1 MSKSRRSSIAS
12 PPCRIEWRP
21 SRWQGCALWMLA
33 LLAPLGV
40 LASDLPAAW
49 AWPLALAVCLR
60 GGVLARRHRRQP
72 PLRLVIPSGRGQAT
86 CDGAPMQVLMVS
98 WRGPLA
104 FLAWRDAGGR
114 GWRRSLWPDVLD
126 AAARRELKLAMQR
139 RDGAPPAASMAGC
152 AASTPLPTRGP

>member
-12 PPCRIEWRP
+12 PPCRIEWQP
-21 SRWQGCALWMLA
+21 SRWQGRALWMLA
-33 LLAPLGV
+33 VLAPLGV

-49 AWPLALAVCLR
+49 ACPLALAVCLR

-86 CDGAPMQVLMVS
+86 CDGAPMQGLVVS

-114 GWRRSLWPDVLD
+114 RWRRSLWSDVLD
-126 AAARRELKLAMQR
+126 ATARRELKLAMHKR
-139 RDGAPPAASMAGC
+139 EAAGGGASMAG
-152 AASTPLPTRGP
+152 